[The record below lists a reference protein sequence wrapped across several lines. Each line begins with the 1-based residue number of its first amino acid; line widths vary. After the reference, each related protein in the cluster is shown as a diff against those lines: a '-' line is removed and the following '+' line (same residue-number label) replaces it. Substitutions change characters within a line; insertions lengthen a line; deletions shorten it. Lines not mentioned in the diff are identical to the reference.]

1 MQSAEIFK
9 ITDVG
14 ASTSRNTDGHGQFSI
29 YVEVTR
35 LRQRCHSLDEAD
47 WETAERGPL
56 TAWKEFHKSEFEL

>member
-1 MQSAEIFK
+1 LQSAEIFK

-14 ASTSRNTDGHGQFSI
+14 VSTSRNTDGHGQFSL

-47 WETAERGPL
+47 WETAERCPL
-56 TAWKEFHKSEFEL
+56 TTWKEFPQVRI